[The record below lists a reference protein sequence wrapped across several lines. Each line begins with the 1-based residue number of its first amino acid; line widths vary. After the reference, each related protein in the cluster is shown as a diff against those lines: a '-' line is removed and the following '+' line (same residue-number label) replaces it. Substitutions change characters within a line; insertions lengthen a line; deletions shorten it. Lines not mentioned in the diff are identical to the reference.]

1 MKRYEAL
8 KLVGGTLKMLSDFE
22 VVLDDWRFV
31 PMYEEFRTMRKHGV
45 KYRECVRAMA
55 TDYNSYAMYVG
66 ISMKYSD
73 SALTLAERVLKKSIA
88 EVDELDMLK
97 MCYYLAKDSLKDK
110 DGVFNIR
117 KYFGL

>member
-8 KLVGGTLKMLSDFE
+8 KLVGGTLKMLSDLE

-55 TDYNSYAMYVG
+55 TDYNVSRAT
-66 ISMKYSD
+66 I
-73 SALTLAERVLKKSIA
+73 ERAIKRL
-88 EVDELDMLK
+88 EGE
-97 MCYYLAKDSLKDK
+97 C
-110 DGVFNIR
+110 
-117 KYFGL
+117 